1 MHAWAQTTV
10 PFRRVFP
17 STGIPCI
24 RLRIGK
30 QKMNFYDFSGPDI
43 PDDGIADSL
52 QSLTITFNKP
62 RKAFFY
68 EYYSFYAN
76 TYSGLNYWVSN
87 AKYNVT
93 DSMKVISSGYWTKA
107 SGFEN
112 CPVVLNFSQP
122 ARYKLLIYRITP
134 DFDNILEKMF
144 DTTHQDQWSEPST
157 NINNGLGYFIS
168 MSTDSI
174 FFDVVEMDNGIET
187 PDITGK

>member
-1 MHAWAQTTV
+1 
-10 PFRRVFP
+10 
-17 STGIPCI
+17 
-24 RLRIGK
+24 
-30 QKMNFYDFSGPDI
+30 
-43 PDDGIADSL
+43 
-52 QSLTITFNKP
+52 
-62 RKAFFY
+62 
-68 EYYSFYAN
+68 
-76 TYSGLNYWVSN
+76 
-87 AKYNVT
+87 
-93 DSMKVISSGYWTKA
+93 MKVISSGYWTKA